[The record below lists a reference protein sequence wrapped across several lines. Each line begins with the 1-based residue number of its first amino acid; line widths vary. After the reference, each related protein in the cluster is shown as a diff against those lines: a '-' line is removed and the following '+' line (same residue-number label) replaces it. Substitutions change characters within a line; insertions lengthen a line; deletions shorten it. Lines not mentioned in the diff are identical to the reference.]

1 MTSRAP
7 ALQAFLSSVH
17 DAIASSHLDRL
28 GSEAIGRIY
37 AALDTPG
44 SPGSGKARRL
54 AVVDGSL
61 PAALDAARRHSGTM
75 ARIADAFQAVEPSL
89 YWAPR
94 SASGPHASVNWP
106 EGHANAMIVGPGGV
120 ESRNDLQIGVSLH
133 GASRPLSRPQPRA
146 GGSLPRPLAGTVP
159 ARRVRLVRTGH
170 RRNPLQ
176 RAEHPARDGVRRG
189 SSVRLAR
196 TVWLLWSSRPGVVP
210 MTDFVRAWGLAAK
223 IRTR

>member
-28 GSEAIGRIY
+28 GLEAIGRIY

-61 PAALDAARRHSGTM
+61 PAALDAARRHSGTT

-120 ESRNDLQIGVSLH
+120 ENRDDLQIGVSLMAPHVRYPDHNH
-133 GASRPLSRPQPRA
+133 GPEEVYLVLSPGRFRHGESGWFEPGLGGTLYNAPNIRHAMKSDAAPLFA
-146 GGSLPRPLAGTVP
+146 
-159 ARRVRLVRTGH
+159 
-170 RRNPLQ
+170 
-176 RAEHPARDGVRRG
+176 
-189 SSVRLAR
+189 
-196 TVWLLWSSRPGVVP
+196 VWLLWSDRPASCP
-210 MTDFVRAWGLAAK
+210 
-223 IRTR
+223 